1 MKAALAAAALVLLLG
16 ACGGSG
22 GKLRADVG
30 RPAPTFAAPGL
41 AGGQVELASFRHRPV
56 LLNFFASWCIPC
68 RDELPLLQRASQA
81 GEATVVGVVFDDS
94 STNARDFMAK
104 LHVTYPAVADDG
116 KIAKAYGVG
125 LKPGLPVTYAI
136 SPSGVLAAR
145 HLGQLRESD
154 VPALIATAARRG

>member
-1 MKAALAAAALVLLLG
+1 VRTALAAVLVVLLG
-16 ACGGSG
+16 ACSGSG
-22 GKLRADVG
+22 GNLRAEVG
-30 RPAPTFAAPGL
+30 RPAPTFAAQGL
-41 AGGQVELASFRHRPV
+41 SGFQVELASYRKRPV

-68 RDELPLLQRASQA
+68 RDELPLLQRTFKAGQA
-81 GEATVVGVVFDDS
+81 AVVGVVFDDAAS
-94 STNARDFMAK
+94 NARDFMTK

-136 SPSGVLAAR
+136 SPGGVLAAR

-154 VPALIATAARRG
+154 VPALIAAATRRG